1 MDKPVIRAIFSDL
14 DGTLIHFPIW
24 FEKHGVSMSDAD
36 HEKHSAI
43 VTNAQGESRRCRLL
57 PKTTMGDGVVSDRTV
72 ELVAQLRKAGVLFF
86 IVTGARK
93 STVLERLPFLPDA
106 DAVVGESGSR
116 MYVEGKLDE
125 EWQQRLL
132 PVCGPIDRAMDPE
145 SRPEPLWKFCS
156 LLKARGFNVDTRSY
170 FGCFRVDTK
179 GDLEAEKSLRALIS
193 TEMPAEINWAMNLA
207 KFDFFPAGSGKQNAV
222 AYLQQRF
229 GLKPEE
235 CACLFDDDNDLG
247 MAAQCGVH
255 LLPALTS
262 DSVREAA
269 KNNPSWQLAKCADT
283 GVFAIEELLE
293 SLLERAK
300 GAMNT

>member
-156 LLKARGFNVDTRSY
+156 LLKARGAPPRKIEPLCLSLSHTRSHGAS
-170 FGCFRVDTK
+170 FVSRHIHT
-179 GDLEAEKSLRALIS
+179 LSLRPRALS
-193 TEMPAEINWAMNLA
+193 ASASMLNHARA
-207 KFDFFPAGSGKQNAV
+207 
-222 AYLQQRF
+222 
-229 GLKPEE
+229 
-235 CACLFDDDNDLG
+235 CA
-247 MAAQCGVH
+247 
-255 LLPALTS
+255 P
-262 DSVREAA
+262 
-269 KNNPSWQLAKCADT
+269 
-283 GVFAIEELLE
+283 
-293 SLLERAK
+293 
-300 GAMNT
+300 

>member
-222 AYLQQRF
+222 AYLY
-229 GLKPEE
+229 
-235 CACLFDDDNDLG
+235 
-247 MAAQCGVH
+247 
-255 LLPALTS
+255 
-262 DSVREAA
+262 
-269 KNNPSWQLAKCADT
+269 ADT
-283 GVFAIEELLE
+283 PRLTPPLGASQFVNLCAGSHAHTVAQMRTQTQAAAFWPQTRGVRLPL
-293 SLLERAK
+293 R
-300 GAMNT
+300 

>member
-300 GAMNT
+300 GAVNT